1 MLNLKLILNKYLLKC
16 SPISNGS
23 GSIPGNKYGCPIAFL
38 NCIIIFI
45 KLVLFPVSLE
55 PNIAKNDENYFHIL
69 FIKFLT
75 SIFC

>member
-38 NCIIIFI
+38 NCIIIFT
-45 KLVLFPVSLE
+45 KLVLLAASLE
-55 PNIAKNDENYFHIL
+55 PNIAK
-69 FIKFLT
+69 K
-75 SIFC
+75 C